1 VNCDG
6 VLTGA
11 QDVNRRRDF
20 ARRAT
25 WGLAGFLSLLGAIR
39 YGFHAETIVVVFV
52 IVVLVE
58 ISRHDLERRII
69 PNRIV
74 VPAWIAVLLAHLAI
88 HPHHWLEWIGGSL
101 GAGLFFLVVALA
113 YPAGL
118 GMGDVKL
125 ALLIG
130 AALGWAVV
138 PALLFGTFAAAAV
151 AAVILLREGSAAR
164 KRAIPLGPFLAA
176 GAIIVLLLL

>member
-1 VNCDG
+1 MTNDG
-6 VLTGA
+6 IVVGDTGET
-11 QDVNRRRDF
+11 RRPDL
-20 ARRAT
+20 ARNAT
-25 WGLAGFLSLLGAIR
+25 IAVAGFLSLLAAIR
-39 YGFHAETIVVVFV
+39 YGVRAETPVLIFFMC
-52 IVVLVE
+52 VLVV
-58 ISRHDLERRII
+58 ISRVDLERRII

-74 VPAWIAVLLAHLAI
+74 LPAWIAVLLAHLAI
-88 HPHHWLEWIGGSL
+88 HPAHWLEWLVASF
-101 GAGLFFLVVALA
+101 GAGLFFLVIALA

-138 PALLFGTFAAAAV
+138 AALLLGTLAAGVLGA
-151 AAVILLREGSAAR
+151 ILLFKQGSSAR

-176 GAIIVLLLL
+176 GAIVVLLFL